1 MCMTAQAFLKSKQ
14 KFNAKLS
21 SKFYWSLTW
30 WLKKQGK
37 ANILSAHNAVRYIG
51 YLFIFL
57 SVSFKLWLC
66 KNRSWGSQTAVSSAS
81 ASSITCTAVFPY
93 FLKLFLRIPSW
104 EVKTSH
110 CWHAE
115 LKVCTS
121 IFATAKIQRKPQ
133 LLCWGETFYFH
144 RTQRNGLFAL
154 ISLKWNK
161 AIAIILSAALPFSSF
176 CSFRSWGEVQTQARN
191 LQSNLALKVLQS
203 ANKLDL
209 SLRTSMLLD
218 ENQERSCKSSH
229 QKRNELYFWLGR
241 DYSKTGNFLLA
252 IF

>member
-93 FLKLFLRIPSW
+93 FLKLFLRIPSYLRG
-104 EVKTSH
+104 KNFSLLA
-110 CWHAE
+110 CWTEGLH
-115 LKVCTS
+115 L
-121 IFATAKIQRKPQ
+121 
-133 LLCWGETFYFH
+133 YFCNCKN
-144 RTQRNGLFAL
+144 TE
-154 ISLKWNK
+154 K
-161 AIAIILSAALPFSSF
+161 ASAAVLRRNFLFSQNTKEWLICPDFSQMKQSNCHYSF
-176 CSFRSWGEVQTQARN
+176 CS
-191 LQSNLALKVLQS
+191 
-203 ANKLDL
+203 
-209 SLRTSMLLD
+209 TS
-218 ENQERSCKSSH
+218 
-229 QKRNELYFWLGR
+229 F
-241 DYSKTGNFLLA
+241 
-252 IF
+252 